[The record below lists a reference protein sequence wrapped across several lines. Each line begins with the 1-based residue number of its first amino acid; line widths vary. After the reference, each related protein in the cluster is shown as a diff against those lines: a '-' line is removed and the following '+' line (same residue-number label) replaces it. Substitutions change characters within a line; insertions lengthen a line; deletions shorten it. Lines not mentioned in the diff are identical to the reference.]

1 MILSHKKCG
10 FIGLLCNQKNLCLI
24 GGGSCNF
31 QPSFKDGSVS
41 FVPKGG
47 REGGMC
53 FLCTTFT
60 NAPTHPTLYVLT
72 SR

>member
-10 FIGLLCNQKNLCLI
+10 FLGLLCNQKNLCLI

-41 FVPKGG
+41 CAKRGAG
-47 REGGMC
+47 GGMC

-60 NAPTHPTLYVLT
+60 NAPTRPTLYVLT